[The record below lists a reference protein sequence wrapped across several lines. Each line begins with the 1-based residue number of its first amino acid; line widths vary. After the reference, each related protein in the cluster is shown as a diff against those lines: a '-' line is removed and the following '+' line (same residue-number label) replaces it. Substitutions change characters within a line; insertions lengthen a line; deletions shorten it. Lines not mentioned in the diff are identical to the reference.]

1 MNRKMAKRN
10 LWTLLLALL
19 LGIQVCAAYAA
30 NIDPVKGEYVKGKYT
45 NKAPVFTVSLPEEW
59 VAAPPQKNEIYRI
72 IGPHPWKVP
81 VAAMEIA
88 DKPQNAPA
96 LDSEAAIK
104 DYLNFL
110 KKNEP
115 QSANYKIEKKGVVT
129 LKDGTKAMTLIIRWD
144 WTPTVEL
151 ISAVLEAYRGDKIIY
166 LICSTVEAEGT
177 SGDDMLNLL
186 KTLEFK

>member
-1 MNRKMAKRN
+1 MRGKMIKKN
-10 LWTLLLALL
+10 LWLLLLILL
-19 LGIQVCAAYAA
+19 LGISVCTAYAA
-30 NIDPVKGEYVKGKYT
+30 NIDPAKGEFAKGKYI
-45 NKAPVFTVSLPEEW
+45 NKSPAFTIQLPEDW
-59 VAAPPQKNEIYRI
+59 VPAPPQKKEIYRI

-81 VAAMEIA
+81 VAAMEMA

-96 LDSEAAIK
+96 LDSEGAIK
-104 DYLNFL
+104 DYLSFL

-115 QSANYKIEKKGVVT
+115 QSANYKIEKKGMVT

-151 ISAVLEAYRGDKIIY
+151 ISAVLEVYKGDKIIY

-177 SGDDMLNLL
+177 SADEMLNIL